1 MFCNFIASKANQKL
15 SALSRM
21 AVLLSFNKRKT
32 IFKAFSE
39 VSSLHKLN
47 TGEMIALVP
56 FTKFQ

>member
-1 MFCNFIASKANQKL
+1 MFCNFVASKANQKL

-47 TGEMIALVP
+47 TSEMIALVP